1 MKNKSIFFLMLS
13 LLISFPLFAQNYI
26 ILQDAFAEGGGK
38 SNSSSYILFDIT
50 GQSFVGP
57 STGVNYLEYGGM
69 LFYSTIY
76 SGVVLDFDDEEIP
89 LTYSLSQNYPNPM
102 KNITTIKFGIPEVSK
117 VDFMV
122 YDVSGRVVKKLIYGI
137 RQPGIYTLKWDGSD
151 EYGKLLPSGIYF
163 YRLKTNKFDR
173 CLKLILIR

>member
-1 MKNKSIFFLMLS
+1 MKNKRFFILMLS
-13 LLISFPLFAQNYI
+13 LLIASTAFAKNYI
-26 ILQDAFAEGGGK
+26 LLQDAFAEGGGK
-38 SNSSSYILFDIT
+38 SNSSSYILFDLT

-57 STGVNYLEYGGM
+57 SSGVNYLEYGGM

-102 KNITTIKFGIPEVSK
+102 RNLTTIKFGIPEVSK
-117 VDFMV
+117 VELMI
-122 YDVSGRVVKKLIYGI
+122 YDVSGRVVKELVYGI

-163 YRLKTNKFDR
+163 YRLKTEKFER
-173 CLKLILIR
+173 SLKLILIR